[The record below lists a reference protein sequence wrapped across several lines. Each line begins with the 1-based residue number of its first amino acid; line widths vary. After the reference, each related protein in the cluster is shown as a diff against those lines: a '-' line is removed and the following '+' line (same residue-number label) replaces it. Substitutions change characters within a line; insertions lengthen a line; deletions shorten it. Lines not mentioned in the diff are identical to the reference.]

1 MVRHA
6 ALMLLALGSLTDLS
20 AATPERVPVPV
31 ATPEFEVSQSTVR
44 PAHPRPDASAAF
56 QLEAR
61 VLPRSTDLSGLELQ
75 ARVQPKGAALDCNP
89 DTIFRNGFESP

>member
-6 ALMLLALGSLTDLS
+6 ALMLLALVSLTDLS

-31 ATPEFEVSQSTVR
+31 ATSEFEVSHSTVR
-44 PAHPRPDASAAF
+44 PAHPRPDVSAAF

-61 VLPRSTDLSGLELQ
+61 VLPHPTDSSVFELQ
-75 ARVQPKGAALDCNP
+75 GRVQSKGAALDCNP